1 MSDVATA
8 LSESLTRD
16 GQTLPTA
23 NLPMAG
29 FKHTGVGNATDR
41 NQYAAAGQVQDNSL
55 TWCGTAGGTA
65 NAITFSPNPPITAY
79 VVGQSFTFQAG
90 ASANT
95 GATTIAISGLT
106 AIDLQVNGVACS
118 GGEIQPDQFY
128 EVFIDTTSTAQLR
141 DVSKSVDS
149 GASIISIGAS
159 VASNI
164 LTCTLNPVSLDFR
177 SATLGSG
184 TVNTRVVPSAITVAV
199 PSTATLGTQ
208 DGVLARLILIAI
220 DNSGTV
226 ELAIANWT
234 SPVALDESSLISTTT
249 ISTAADSANVFYS
262 TTGRSNVPYRVVGF
276 VEVTQVT
283 AGTWVAPSTIQGA
296 GGEALAYIGSAKP
309 TSKIQPITASVAS
322 NALTLTLNP
331 TVLDFRSATLTSGA
345 VNTRTISNAISIV
358 VSNGSTLGTIN
369 TVPSRLAVLAIDNAG
384 TVEVAVVNT
393 AGSFGFDESTLIS
406 TTAEGGAGGADSK
419 DIAYSTTA
427 RSNVPFRLV
436 GFVDLTQAIAGTWV
450 TSPSTIQ
457 GYGGNSSAN
466 KAGGI
471 TRATAVAST
480 SGTAIDFTGIPSWVK
495 RITVMFSNVST
506 NGTSTPIIQI
516 GSGSLETTGYASSG
530 AGVNSSASV
539 AALSS
544 VGFILGGNS
553 TAAYARHGMAI
564 LSEISTNTWVC
575 SGTLGRSDAAQVEYF
590 GGSKS
595 TTNVIDR
602 LRVTTAGGDNFDSGL
617 INILYE

>member
-8 LSESLTRD
+8 LSDSLTAD
-16 GQTLPTA
+16 GQKQPTA

-234 SPVALDESSLISTTT
+234 SPAALDESGLISTTT
-249 ISTAADSANVFYS
+249 ISTAADSANAFYS

-283 AGTWVAPSTIQGA
+283 AGTWVAPSTIQGF
-296 GGEALAYIGSAKP
+296 GGEALVYLGSAKP
-309 TSKIQPITASVAS
+309 TSKIQPITASVAA
-322 NALTLTLNP
+322 NALTVTINP
-331 TVLDFRSATLTSGA
+331 TVLDFRSATLTSGD
-345 VNTRTISNAISIV
+345 VNTRTISSPISV
-358 VSNGSTLGTIN
+358 VASSGSTLGTVN
-369 TVPSRLAVLAIDNAG
+369 ATLARLAVLAIDNAG
-384 TVEVAVVNT
+384 NVEVAVMNI
-393 AGSFGFDESTLIS
+393 AGGAKLDETGVIS
-406 TTAEGGAGGADSK
+406 TTAEGGAGAADSALV
-419 DIAYSTTA
+419 AYSTTA
-427 RSNVPFRLV
+427 RSNVPYRLV
-436 GFVDLTQAIAGTWV
+436 GYIESTQATAGTWA
-450 TSPSTIQ
+450 TAPSAIQ
-457 GYGGNSSAN
+457 GEGGQ
-466 KAGGI
+466 
-471 TRATAVAST
+471 
-480 SGTAIDFTGIPSWVK
+480 AILS
-495 RITVMFSNVST
+495 TVMNSVGSAPMFACRAWVRF
-506 NGTSTPIIQI
+506 NGTGTPAVNA
-516 GSGSLETTGYASSG
+516 SGNISSITDLGVGAYRVNLTTPMPSTGYAVVASANNDNSANPG
-530 AGVNSSASV
+530 AVRDASASGHAV
-539 AALSS
+539 GSFDISIVSASNTNADAS
-544 VGFILGGNS
+544 VIC
-553 TAAYARHGMAI
+553 AHAI
-564 LSEISTNTWVC
+564 
-575 SGTLGRSDAAQVEYF
+575 
-590 GGSKS
+590 
-595 TTNVIDR
+595 
-602 LRVTTAGGDNFDSGL
+602 
-617 INILYE
+617 